1 LKTAFSNITA
11 NTVRLDANVNPN
23 LTVNA
28 GNVVTFGGPVKTVGI
43 KATAQTSNT
52 GSHLVE
58 LRVTP
63 TGVFI
68 DSPFS
73 VNFDMSTSGN
83 NLQDDFATLDDEI
96 GTNWTWD
103 LSKNPL
109 AGLITHDLGTLP

>member
-1 LKTAFSNITA
+1 
-11 NTVRLDANVNPN
+11 

-28 GNVVTFGGPVKTVGI
+28 GNVVTFGGPVQTVGI

-63 TGVFI
+63 TGVYI
-68 DSPFS
+68 DNPFS
-73 VNFDMSTSGN
+73 ANIDFSTSGN
-83 NLQDDFATLDDEI
+83 NLQDDFGTLDGEI

-103 LSKNPL
+103 MSKNPL
-109 AGLITHDLGTLP
+109 AGLQTFDLQTLP